1 MTMKIP
7 LKIVLPAL
15 GLFLG
20 AGAVR
25 GDNDAV
31 KTDSVKIT
39 QGTNGETILTLD
51 VATQKRIGLEIAS
64 PPAAD
69 WQPEIKAYGRA
80 LDPAPLMDLLADL
93 GRAQITFDSSHQE
106 LERAKQLKQDKNISE
121 RAFQDIEAT
130 YRQNLATLSVARFK
144 IETAW
149 GKRIAEMT
157 GKIVVPPGTLRKP
170 DIDLDKLAAGGG
182 LIRVDLPAGERL
194 TEAQAARIETL
205 AKQELPVTASYF
217 DVLPVMD
224 PQTQQ
229 QGVLFLNDAPNTAE
243 RLIPGEAVTA
253 FIKTGG
259 TPVKGVMIPA
269 SAILRHLGKGSI
281 FVQTG
286 ETSFLRRE
294 ISLDR
299 PIAEGFFSADL
310 SPSDHVVVTGAQT
323 LLSAELSGGG
333 FNSGQRD

>member
-1 MTMKIP
+1 MIMKIP
-7 LKIVLPAL
+7 LKSLLPAV
-15 GLFLG
+15 GLLLG

-25 GDNDAV
+25 GENDAV
-31 KTDSVKIT
+31 KTDAVKIT

-64 PPAAD
+64 PAAAD

-121 RAFQDIEAT
+121 KAFQDIEAT
-130 YRQNLATLSVARFK
+130 YRQNLATVSVARFK

-149 GKRIAEMT
+149 GKRIADMT

-194 TEAQAARIETL
+194 TEPHAARIETL
-205 AKQELPVTASYF
+205 AKQELPVTARYF

-229 QGVLFLNDAPNTAE
+229 QGVLFLNDAPE

-253 FIKTGG
+253 FIKTGDE
-259 TPVKGVMIPA
+259 PLKGVMIPA
-269 SAILRHLGKGSI
+269 SAVLRHLGKGSI
-281 FVQTG
+281 FVQAG
-286 ETSFLRRE
+286 ETNFFRRE
-294 ISLDR
+294 IPLDR
-299 PIAEGFFSADL
+299 PVAEGFFCADL
-310 SPSDHVVVTGAQT
+310 SPADHVVVKGAQT